1 MKLPNFFICGIEHS
15 GTTLLSDIF
24 RQIPECESGFEVG
37 ALICDSPKDFLHF
50 KPYCDHMIQGWKI
63 TQEEFAS
70 ICDTDS
76 FSIFYDRL
84 FSYSRIIND
93 SHCLFF
99 DKTPRY
105 ILFLKSCY
113 SKFKKPFV
121 CIYKDPRSVVY
132 SNWKRRDRFKIKFDN
147 FIDFVNFFDLS
158 YMKRCYSNIDLL
170 KKRPHM
176 GETIRLEELS
186 ESSLNSLFDKLNIK
200 FDPIYTKMK
209 NKRYEHNKSETI
221 ENKFIFEYKEALSKN
236 EIDKLT
242 DKTADLEKWF
252 I

>member
-1 MKLPNFFICGIEHS
+1 
-15 GTTLLSDIF
+15 
-24 RQIPECESGFEVG
+24 
-37 ALICDSPKDFLHF
+37 
-50 KPYCDHMIQGWKI
+50 
-63 TQEEFAS
+63 
-70 ICDTDS
+70 
-76 FSIFYDRL
+76 
-84 FSYSRIIND
+84 
-93 SHCLFF
+93 
-99 DKTPRY
+99 
-105 ILFLKSCY
+105 
-113 SKFKKPFV
+113 
-121 CIYKDPRSVVY
+121 
-132 SNWKRRDRFKIKFDN
+132 
-147 FIDFVNFFDLS
+147 
-158 YMKRCYSNIDLL
+158 MKRCYSNIDLL